1 MENKKVCHDLGQ
13 TYANEELHRVQAAY
27 GDMVATAESVGIN
40 QGVFDAAAIS
50 VAQPLLD
57 RAMDKDEQVR
67 QLAAQK
73 GAFSAGALWNVCG
86 TRVRNACEVIQVQ
99 REQMAIDEAKSVL
112 VENNRLS
119 RQSKL
124 LANVQEALA

>member
-1 MENKKVCHDLGQ
+1 MQMKNCTESKQH
-13 TYANEELHRVQAAY
+13 TA

-40 QGVFDAAAIS
+40 QGVFDAAIS

-86 TRVRNACEVIQVQ
+86 TRVRNACEVLQVQ